1 MKRERILLSLS
12 LSLISHTNKHN
23 RSRLT
28 RDFSLS
34 SAFFWKTL
42 IPLLLNAHIQ
52 DTVAG
57 ILKLLTVDFEK
68 DGDTASKVKDQNFV
82 NEVAV
87 LMGVSGD
94 ALAHALVVI
103 ALKLP
108 GKTIESP
115 QKPSVAR
122 DNRNALAKEIYG
134 RVFAWLIQDVCNGVL
149 MPSEQGDAFVGLLD
163 IFGFEVMP
171 KNSIEQLCINF
182 ANEKL
187 QQLFNRHVFDDEE
200 KAYKAEGIPTSAI
213 PPHGDN
219 TPCCN
224 LVSLKSKSF
233 QGLFPRLD
241 DLKKKEV
248 KKDSDAKW
256 VKACL
261 KDFGAKKGMN
271 KKAKTTKM
279 KQASKYVFGDP
290 KRKKDYVFTLCHY
303 AGDIL
308 YVGVWI

>member
-1 MKRERILLSLS
+1 M
-12 LSLISHTNKHN
+12 
-23 RSRLT
+23 
-28 RDFSLS
+28 
-34 SAFFWKTL
+34 
-42 IPLLLNAHIQ
+42 LLNAHIQ

-224 LVSLKSKSF
+224 LVAMSSKTFMGIFASLDEATKVRGKMTDRKF
-233 QGLFPRLD
+233 LQKLVTRFGR
-241 DLKKKEV
+241 KKKKPGEV
-248 KKDSDAKW
+248 
-256 VKACL
+256 
-261 KDFGAKKGMN
+261 F
-271 KKAKTTKM
+271 KKAKGLVANKQVCFSLLTRKRIICLTLFTTLKM
-279 KQASKYVFGDP
+279 WS
-290 KRKKDYVFTLCHY
+290 TM
-303 AGDIL
+303 
-308 YVGVWI
+308 